1 MQTKMGL
8 CTPPDETN
16 SKDATKSSY
25 HHLGRHTSTAHQ
37 TANSELLAGHASL
50 HRLLRITLSPHTHS
64 VALLNGSLVHGAD
77 HLDVSGMSLVGAD
90 AAVSA
95 VGAASHHGSLV
106 HLHVGQLQVLHR
118 QTLRLAVGL
127 EVVQQHQE
135 VLAGSH
141 GPSALIAGGL
151 DGVALSVATHTAVV
165 ASERDGL
172 LVGDDIVQIALSLHQ
187 RHASDGVTDFA
198 SVLEV
203 DREVR
208 TTSLA
213 AYTITKGN
221 E

>member
-1 MQTKMGL
+1 MN
-8 CTPPDETN
+8 ETN
-16 SKDATKSSY
+16 KTSTNHSRLSS
-25 HHLGRHTSTAHQ
+25 LGRHTSTAHQ
-37 TANSELLAGHASL
+37 TANSKLLAGHASL
-50 HRLLRITLSPHTHS
+50 HRLLPITHLCYPYS

-77 HLDVSGMSLVGAD
+77 HLDVSGMSLVGAN
-90 AAVSA
+90 AAVST
-95 VGAASHHGSLV
+95 VGAASHHGSVV
-106 HLHVGQLQVLHR
+106 HLHMGELQVLHS

-151 DGVALSVATHTAVV
+151 DGMALSMATNTTVV

>member
-50 HRLLRITLSPHTHS
+50 HRLLRIILSPHTHS

-203 DREVR
+203 HREVR